1 MVSKKRFILGM
12 ISKISDK
19 QLTVKSCILVFPTS
33 GLELKTGNWN
43 IRENPTIIPCNI
55 FSEISDFPETEHF
68 RIDSKSFRKTPK
80 IFCESGV
87 WLPGIF
93 LSKCKT
99 YTEGW
104 PFDAYHQIV

>member
-43 IRENPTIIPCNI
+43 IRKNPTIIPCNT
-55 FSEISDFPETEHF
+55 FLRF
-68 RIDSKSFRKTPK
+68 RIFLKLNISELILNHFGKPHKFSVNLACGCPASF
-80 IFCESGV
+80 
-87 WLPGIF
+87 
-93 LSKCKT
+93 
-99 YTEGW
+99 
-104 PFDAYHQIV
+104 